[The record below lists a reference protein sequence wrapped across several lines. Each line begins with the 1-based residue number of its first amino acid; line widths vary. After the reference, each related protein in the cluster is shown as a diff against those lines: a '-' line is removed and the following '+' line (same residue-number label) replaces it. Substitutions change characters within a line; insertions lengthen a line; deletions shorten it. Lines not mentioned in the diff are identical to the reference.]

1 MDKLPAGK
9 TSMLVADTE
18 YYLGQPIEDNARHL
32 AEPLVREVR
41 FLYEV
46 AFTLFRLNL
55 WDGSADAGKEFE
67 TYLEIEREELTSEK
81 I

>member
-9 TSMLVADTE
+9 TSTLVADTE
-18 YYLGQPIEDNARHL
+18 YWLGQPIEDNARHL

-46 AFTLFRLNL
+46 AYTLFRLNL
-55 WDGSADAGKEFE
+55 WDGSIEAGKAFE
-67 TYLEIEREELTSEK
+67 EYLELEREEIE
-81 I
+81 